1 VVAPRRGRREARGVS
16 EAPPRGVAW
25 HALAALPA
33 LAFAVVIAAPPINHD
48 VGAILSF
55 AERWAGGAELYRDI
69 LDVNPPLVF
78 VLFRAPVWLGEQ
90 TGLGSIAALQVLL
103 LASCLL
109 AFLAAARLAAP
120 LAAGPVE
127 AALRVPLLALLAVA
141 AGYDAGQREHLALL
155 ATLPYLVLAAR
166 RADGPPVG
174 ARTACLV
181 AALAALGL
189 ALKPHL
195 LLLPLLV
202 EAALLRRCSRAALRD
217 PVPWTM
223 AAIWLGYLA
232 AILLLFPAYLRDVV
246 PIVREL
252 YLDLGVYDAWSV
264 LASPALGAALL
275 ALALAAPLGLSGGPL
290 ARKFWIAAAGAFLAA
305 WAQHKGWTYHA
316 MPVLVLG
323 LGAAALGGARWLDG
337 ALDPARGR
345 RAAAPLAAI
354 GCCAAALFF
363 ARGEAPW
370 RQLQFATEPAGRL
383 ALRLE
388 HSPVGARM
396 LVLGEHVHPV
406 FPALN
411 YADVQPVLRT
421 MTLWPLQ
428 GAYAR
433 CEGAGSGMR
442 PVSQM
447 SEAEFFLFRTVAE
460 DVARDPPELV
470 LVAREHGIAD
480 CGRPFDLLGYFARH
494 PLFAE
499 AWARYVEVRPT
510 PEYRVFVLEE

>member
-1 VVAPRRGRREARGVS
+1 VPDAPHRGWSWR
-16 EAPPRGVAW
+16 
-25 HALAALPA
+25 ALAALPA
-33 LAFAVVIAAPPINHD
+33 LAFAAVIAAPPINHD

-69 LDVNPPLVF
+69 LDVNPPLIF
-78 VLFRAPVWLGEQ
+78 VLFRAPVWLGAQ
-90 TGLGSIAALQVLL
+90 TGLGAIAALQALL
-103 LASCLL
+103 LVLCLL
-109 AFLAAARLAAP
+109 SFLAAARLAAP
-120 LAAGPVE
+120 LAAGPAE
-127 AALRVPLLALLAVA
+127 AALRAPLLALLTVA

-155 ATLPYLVLAAR
+155 AALPYLALAAR
-166 RADGPPVG
+166 RAEGPPVA
-174 ARTACLV
+174 ARHAIPI
-181 AALAALGL
+181 AAIAALGL

-195 LLLPLLV
+195 LLLALPI
-202 EAALLRRCSRAALRD
+202 EALLWRARGRAAFRD

-223 AAIWLGYLA
+223 AAVWLGYLA
-232 AILLLFPAYLRDVV
+232 AIGLFFPAYLRDVL

-252 YLDLGVYDAWSV
+252 YLDLGVYDVWSV
-264 LASPALGAALL
+264 LLSPALGAAMLLL
-275 ALALAAPLGLSGGPL
+275 AVAAPLGWRGGAL
-290 ARKFWIAAAGAFLAA
+290 ARALWLAAAGAFLAA
-305 WAQHKGWTYHA
+305 WLQHKGWTYHA

-323 LGAAALGGARWLDG
+323 LGAAALGAAR
-337 ALDPARGR
+337 ALDALLDPPRAR
-345 RAAAPLAAI
+345 RAAPAFAAI
-354 GCCAAALFF
+354 ACCAAALFF

-370 RQLQFATEPAGRL
+370 RQLHFATEPAGRL
-383 ALRLE
+383 AGRLE
-388 HSPVGARM
+388 HSPEGARM
-396 LVLGEHVHPV
+396 LVLGEHIHPV

-411 YADVQPVLRT
+411 YAEVQPVLRT

-433 CEGAGSGMR
+433 CEGKEGGVR
-442 PVSQM
+442 PVSRM

-460 DVARDPPELV
+460 DIARDPPEIV

>member
-1 VVAPRRGRREARGVS
+1 MHAPELRGTSLPWRV
-16 EAPPRGVAW
+16 
-25 HALAALPA
+25 LAALPA
-33 LAFAVVIAAPPINHD
+33 LAFAAVIAAPPINHD

-55 AERWAGGAELYRDI
+55 AERWASGAELYRDI

-78 VLFRAPVWLGEQ
+78 VLFRAPVWLGAQ
-90 TGLGSIAALQVLL
+90 TGLGSIAALQVMLL
-103 LASCLL
+103 GACLL
-109 AFLAAARLAAP
+109 AFVAGARLASP

-127 AALRVPLLALLAVA
+127 AALRAPLLALMTVA

-155 ATLPYLVLAAR
+155 AALPYLVLAAR
-166 RADGPPVG
+166 RAEGLPLG
-174 ARTACLV
+174 RR
-181 AALAALGL
+181 AAIAIAVVAALGL

-195 LLLPLLV
+195 LLVALLV
-202 EAALLRRCSRAALRD
+202 EAALLRARGRAAFRD
-217 PVPWTM
+217 PVPWAM
-223 AAIWLGYLA
+223 AAAWLGYLA
-232 AILLLFPAYLRDVV
+232 AIWLLFPAYPSNVV

-275 ALALAAPLGLSGGPL
+275 ALALAAPLGLRGGPL
-290 ARKFWIAAAGAFLAA
+290 ARALWLAAAGAFLAA
-305 WAQHKGWTYHA
+305 WVQHKGWTYHA

-337 ALDPARGR
+337 ALEPARGR
-345 RAAAPLAAI
+345 RAGPAFAAI
-354 GCCAAALFF
+354 ACGAAALFF

-370 RQLQFATEPAGRL
+370 RQLQYASEPAGRL
-383 ALRLE
+383 AGRLE
-388 HSPVGARM
+388 HRPAGARM
-396 LVLGEHVHPV
+396 LVLGEHIHPV

-411 YADVQPVLRT
+411 YAEVEPVLRT

-433 CEGAGSGMR
+433 CEPAEGSPR
-442 PVSQM
+442 SVSQM

-460 DVARDPPELV
+460 DVARDPPEIV
-470 LVAREHGIAD
+470 LVARESGIAD
-480 CGRPFDLLGYFARH
+480 CGRPLDLLAYFARH